1 MFNWLFTL
9 NNTEKIEL
17 FSMIA
22 SLITSIV
29 AICISIKTL
38 KQSNNAI
45 TESSRANILFYID
58 TLTGGQ
64 QFLTL
69 KNFGHSVGKVV
80 SVNITP
86 ELNYSKNPTMPD
98 KPNPVLVNYSN
109 ILLAPNQCIK
119 SWFPFSNYPDKELQ
133 IHIEYETL
141 GKTYIEDYPIDLS
154 YIKAIDYL
162 QKDSFHTKD
171 EKSALVDIGN
181 TLRRL
186 SERF

>member
-1 MFNWLFTL
+1 MIDWFLSL
-9 NNTEKIEL
+9 SNTEKIEL
-17 FSMIA
+17 FSAIA
-22 SLITSIV
+22 SLTTSTIAIIISVITLR
-29 AICISIKTL
+29 K
-38 KQSNNAI
+38 SNNAI
-45 TESSRANILFYID
+45 VESSRANILFYID
-58 TLTGGQ
+58 TLTGAQ

-69 KNFGHSVGKVV
+69 KNFGHSVGKVI

-119 SWFPFSNYPDKELQ
+119 SWFPFSDYPDKKLQ

-162 QKDSFHTKD
+162 QKDSFHTTD